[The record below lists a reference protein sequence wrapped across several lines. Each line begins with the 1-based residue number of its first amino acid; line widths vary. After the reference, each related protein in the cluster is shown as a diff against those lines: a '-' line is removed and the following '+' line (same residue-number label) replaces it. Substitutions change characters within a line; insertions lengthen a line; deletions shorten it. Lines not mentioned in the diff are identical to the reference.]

1 MKQNLLRT
9 VIAALVL
16 SFPLTLTGCPQQ
28 VSLAK
33 FAPTIAPLAALVQ
46 KELPILLPQLVAA
59 KAITQEKAN
68 ELLAIDFQGKG
79 KLVGDF
85 LVSVGAI
92 NTANK
97 QEVLDALQRAI
108 DLFHPLTNLAP
119 PGSVLANVL
128 AVGMS
133 GLNIYHAAI
142 AIMQPPAA
150 SFSIATEGGKPAGVS
165 TADVKATLP
174 KLSKEAKA
182 AMEAAGVK

>member
-1 MKQNLLRT
+1 MKRIRLAMIPILL
-9 VIAALVL
+9 AAT
-16 SFPLTLTGCPQQ
+16 LTLTGCPQQ

-59 KAITQEKAN
+59 KAITQEKAD
-68 ELLAIDFQGKG
+68 ELLRIDFQGKG

-97 QEVLDALQRAI
+97 QEVLDTLQRGI

-150 SFSIATEGGKPAGVS
+150 SFSIATEGGRPSGVS

>member
-1 MKQNLLRT
+1 MKRIRLAMIPILLAST
-9 VIAALVL
+9 
-16 SFPLTLTGCPQQ
+16 LTLIGCPQQ

-59 KAITQEKAN
+59 KAITQERAD
-68 ELLAIDFQGKG
+68 ELLKIDFQGKG

-97 QEVLDALQRAI
+97 QEVLDALQRGI

-119 PGSVLANVL
+119 PGSVLASVL

-150 SFSIATEGGKPAGVS
+150 SFSIAVEGGKPSGVP